1 MNSIRSLRLLLV
13 ANPGE
18 VHVGAHFYAA
28 AQSLNIPV
36 RLVDSSMA
44 LSTNRWVNGFCYHF
58 RGHRPFHLH
67 RFSRQVRAEAERFH
81 PTVLLATGMAAIE
94 AKDLSAIR
102 AMGVKTCNFLTDDP
116 FNPVH
121 ASRWFT
127 KALPEYDVIFNPR
140 RANMNELRAAGCS
153 ESSYLPFAYAPEIH
167 FPEKLANQA
176 ECATF
181 DSEVFFA
188 GAADGDRIGYMAML
202 IREGIRLGLYGSFW
216 NRYSPTR
223 SAARGVADAFTL
235 RKAAAGA
242 KVALCL
248 VRRSNRDGHC
258 MRTFELPAM
267 RTCMVVED
275 TEEHREIFGP
285 DGECVTYFQ
294 SPEELLAAVRRLLA
308 DDEAR
313 TRLADACHKR
323 ICGGRNTYR
332 DRLVQMLRYLKE
344 DHPAL
349 TETDALKAL

>member
-1 MNSIRSLRLLLV
+1 
-13 ANPGE
+13 
-18 VHVGAHFYAA
+18 
-28 AQSLNIPV
+28 
-36 RLVDSSMA
+36 
-44 LSTNRWVNGFCYHF
+44 
-58 RGHRPFHLH
+58 
-67 RFSRQVRAEAERFH
+67 
-81 PTVLLATGMAAIE
+81 
-94 AKDLSAIR
+94 
-102 AMGVKTCNFLTDDP
+102 
-116 FNPVH
+116 
-121 ASRWFT
+121 
-127 KALPEYDVIFNPR
+127 
-140 RANMNELRAAGCS
+140 
-153 ESSYLPFAYAPEIH
+153 
-167 FPEKLANQA
+167 
-176 ECATF
+176 
-181 DSEVFFA
+181 
-188 GAADGDRIGYMAML
+188 
-202 IREGIRLGLYGSFW
+202 
-216 NRYSPTR
+216 
-223 SAARGVADAFTL
+223 
-235 RKAAAGA
+235 
-242 KVALCL
+242 